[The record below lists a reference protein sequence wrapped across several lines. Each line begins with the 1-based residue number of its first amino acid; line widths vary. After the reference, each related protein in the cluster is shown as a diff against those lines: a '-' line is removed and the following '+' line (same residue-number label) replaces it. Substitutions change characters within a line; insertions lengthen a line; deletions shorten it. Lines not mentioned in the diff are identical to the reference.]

1 MQHSHAGAFHAPE
14 MNVAVTQVFPTST
27 SGGAK
32 SNNSWLPLQGKNLYR
47 FSLVVG
53 ADNDTFDTGLSGI
66 VETAITGTRST
77 SGDLHGAG
85 TVKQTL
91 QFASGDC
98 TILGVTGSTVTFSV
112 AGSTALDLLVWAN

>member
-14 MNVAVTQVFPTST
+14 TTVAVTQVFPTST

-32 SNNSWLPLQGKNLYR
+32 DNNIWLELASKNLYR

-66 VETAITGTRST
+66 VETAITGTRAIA
-77 SGDLHGAG
+77 GDLHGAG
-85 TVKQTL
+85 SVKQTL
-91 QFASGDC
+91 TFASGDC
-98 TILGVTGSTVTFSV
+98 TITGVSGSTVTFSV